1 MPKAKM
7 AAGQRILRDRITPS
21 VTAEGE
27 VPMPGSRGSV
37 SGPSRIRQATK
48 ERRVVGRPQ
57 VMEKDPVHNRA
68 ENLSLALEALRQAL
82 GAEWA
87 TDSPSILC
95 GYARDQGMQPAAY
108 AHIVCMPG
116 STEDVQAVY
125 RVANE
130 YLIDIMPY
138 GTGLSTVGA
147 HFPMYGG
154 LMMDLRR
161 MDRIIEL
168 DGENMFAVIQPGINF
183 LMLQAAAQQV
193 GCRLLNPSTAA
204 TAGVI
209 SNHLFCNINTM
220 SSKYGFGMDNI
231 IDVEVV
237 LPTGEIVVTGPASY
251 GAVKGHVAGPGPD
264 VSTLWRYALGT
275 LGTVTA
281 MTVRLYP
288 EAPFHAQVFPCYEED
303 RLDVVADAL
312 YLVAQ
317 DNLSLELAHLMNS
330 FYGIFMGETNA
341 EASKLAEL
349 MPRHNLLTIFGGE
362 TEEEAELKASVTQRS
377 LEEHFPMM
385 DYLPAEALLD
395 LTEDNEFVDF
405 EKWVKF
411 FNVTCRVMRVRGSF
425 FIGALIDKIEN
436 MAPVEKGMRVA
447 CTNQVGTTDD
457 PLAPDDASTYL
468 QPYHMGRS
476 AYLEYDRYTNQAD
489 KDDLIRIM
497 MGYGRATGGAMA
509 KGMVFAAGLTAL
521 IKGIPGAEL
530 ALSVARPNIIP
541 LLKVFT
547 EFKMALDPNNISNR
561 RWDYDTGAVK
571 KISLF

>member
-1 MPKAKM
+1 MCISARTQVVEYGEPG
-7 AAGQRILRDRITPS
+7 AGEDVMQAS
-21 VTAEGE
+21 K
-27 VPMPGSRGSV
+27 GSSGS
-37 SGPSRIRQATK
+37 SRIRAATK

-68 ENLSLALEALRQAL
+68 ENLELALAALKDAL
-82 GAEWA
+82 GDEWA
-87 TDSPSILC
+87 SDSPSILC
-95 GYARDQGMQPAAY
+95 GYARDQGFQPAAY
-108 AHIVCMPG
+108 PHIVCMPA
-116 STEDVQAVY
+116 STEDVQAIY
-125 RVANE
+125 HIANE

-138 GTGLSTVGA
+138 GTGLSTVGT
-147 HFPMYGG
+147 HFPLYGG

-161 MDRIIEL
+161 MDSIIEL
-168 DGENMFAVIQPGINF
+168 DGENMFAVIQPGINY

-204 TAGVI
+204 TAGVL
-209 SNHLFCNINTM
+209 SNLLFCNINTM

-231 IDVEVV
+231 LDAEVV
-237 LPTGEIVVTGPASY
+237 LPTGEVVLTGASSY

-275 LGTVTA
+275 LGTVTR

-288 EAPFHAQVFPCYEED
+288 EAPHHAQVFPCYEED
-303 RLDVVADAL
+303 RLDVLGEAL

-341 EASKLAEL
+341 EASKLAEM

-362 TEEEAELKASVTQRS
+362 TQEEADLKAAVTQRS
-377 LEEHFPMM
+377 LEKAFPMM
-385 DYLPAEALLD
+385 DYLPGEALID

-436 MAPVEKGMRVA
+436 MPPVEKDMRVA

-476 AYLEYDRYTNQAD
+476 AYLEYDMYTNQAD

-497 MGYGRATGGAMA
+497 MGYGRATGGAMS

-541 LLKVFT
+541 LLNAFT
-547 EFKMALDPNNISNR
+547 QFKMTLDPNNISNR
-561 RWDYDTGAVK
+561 RWEYDTGAMK
-571 KISLF
+571 KLSLF

>member
-168 DGENMFAVIQPGINF
+168 DGEDMFAVIQPGINF

-395 LTEDNEFVDF
+395 LTEDNEYVDF

-476 AYLEYDRYTNQAD
+476 AYLEYDMYTNQAD

>member
-82 GAEWA
+82 GEEWA

-168 DGENMFAVIQPGINF
+168 DGEDMFAVIQPGINF

-476 AYLEYDRYTNQAD
+476 AYLEYDMYTNQAD

>member
-1 MPKAKM
+1 
-7 AAGQRILRDRITPS
+7 
-21 VTAEGE
+21 
-27 VPMPGSRGSV
+27 MPGSRGSV

-82 GAEWA
+82 GEEWA

-168 DGENMFAVIQPGINF
+168 DGEDMFAVIQPGINF

-395 LTEDNEFVDF
+395 LTEDNEYVDF

-476 AYLEYDRYTNQAD
+476 AYLEYDMYTNQAD

>member
-82 GAEWA
+82 GEEWA

-168 DGENMFAVIQPGINF
+168 DGEDMFAVIQPGINF

-395 LTEDNEFVDF
+395 LTEDNEYVDF

-476 AYLEYDRYTNQAD
+476 AYLEYDMYTNQAD

>member
-27 VPMPGSRGSV
+27 VPMPGSRGGV

-82 GAEWA
+82 GEEWA

-168 DGENMFAVIQPGINF
+168 DGEDMFAVIQPGINF

-237 LPTGEIVVTGPASY
+237 LPTGEIVVTGPGSY

-395 LTEDNEFVDF
+395 LTEDNEYVDF

-436 MAPVEKGMRVA
+436 MAPVEKGMRGA

-476 AYLEYDRYTNQAD
+476 AYLEYDMYTNQAD

-509 KGMVFAAGLTAL
+509 KGMVFAAGLTSL

>member
-1 MPKAKM
+1 MP
-7 AAGQRILRDRITPS
+7 
-21 VTAEGE
+21 VTTGGA
-27 VPMPGSRGSV
+27 SK
-37 SGPSRIRQATK
+37 SRIRQGVRA
-48 ERRVVGRPQ
+48 RRVVSRPQ

-68 ENLSLALEALRQAL
+68 ENLAPALDALKEAL
-82 GAEWA
+82 GEEWA

-95 GYARDQGMQPAAY
+95 GYARDQGMQAAAY

-147 HFPMYGG
+147 HFPLHGG

-161 MDRIIEL
+161 MDRILEI
-168 DGENMFAVIQPGINF
+168 DGRNMFAVVQPGVNF

-204 TAGVI
+204 TAGVL
-209 SNHLFCNINTM
+209 SNLLFCNINTM

-231 IDVEVV
+231 VDAEVV
-237 LPTGEIVVTGPASY
+237 LPTGDTVRTGASSY

-264 VSTLWRYALGT
+264 ISTLWRYAMGT
-275 LGTVTA
+275 LGTVTS

-303 RLDVVADAL
+303 RLDVLGDAL

-341 EASKLAEL
+341 EASKLAEM

-362 TEEEAELKASVTQRS
+362 TQEEADMKAAVTQRA
-377 LEEHFPMM
+377 LERDFPMM
-385 DYLPAEALLD
+385 DYLPGEALVD
-395 LTEDNEFVDF
+395 LTEDNEFVNFD
-405 EKWVKF
+405 KWVKY

-436 MAPVEKGMRVA
+436 MPPVEKDMRAA
-447 CTNQVGTTDD
+447 CTNQVGTTED

-476 AYLEYDRYTNQAD
+476 AYLEYDMYTNQCD
-489 KDDLIRIM
+489 KDDLLRIM

-509 KGMVFAAGLTAL
+509 KGMVFAAGLVAL

-530 ALSVARPNIIP
+530 ALSVARPNVVP
-541 LLKVFT
+541 LLNAFT
-547 EFKMALDPNNISNR
+547 GFKMALDPNNISNR

-571 KISLF
+571 KLSLF